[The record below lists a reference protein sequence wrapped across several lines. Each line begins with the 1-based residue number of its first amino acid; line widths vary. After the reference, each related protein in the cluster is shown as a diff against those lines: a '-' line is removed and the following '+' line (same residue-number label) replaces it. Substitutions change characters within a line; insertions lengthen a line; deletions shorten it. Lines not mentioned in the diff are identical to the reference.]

1 MNIPSQITTLLAG
14 IALTL
19 VSFWYG
25 QNHDLLPISASVES
39 IRIDSLFN
47 LMMTIGTGIFLLV
60 IGVLVYSA
68 FKFRRQPGDESD
80 GPPVHGNIPLEILWT
95 AIPAIMVLGISIL
108 SFDIYNENGAAD
120 PMDHSTAH
128 GNAIHQMATMPG
140 SAMAGTLMA
149 QADPNQQKAEAVSQD
164 PLADT
169 IREDLPRK
177 KDAPALG
184 TVSPKIGR
192 AESGSPEFVVNV
204 AAMQYAW
211 LFTYPGTEV
220 VAGELHVPIN
230 QRVLVN
236 LTANDVIHAFWVP
249 QFRLKQDAVPGRQTE
264 VRFTANRLGEYPL
277 ICAELCG
284 AYHGA
289 MNTKVIVE
297 SAEDFQKWIQS
308 QQVASAE
315 GLSKAV
321 ATTPANMTETE
332 YLAPYA
338 KEVGISADT
347 LKQLHSDHHSMS

>member
-1 MNIPSQITTLLAG
+1 MNIPSQITALLAG

-25 QNHDLLPISASVES
+25 QNHDLLPVSASVES

-68 FKFRRQPGDESD
+68 FKFRRAPGDESD

-108 SFDIYNENGAAD
+108 SFDIYNENGGAD
-120 PMDHSTAH
+120 PMDHSMAH
-128 GNAIHQMATMPG
+128 GKAHQQMATLPG

-149 QADPNQQKAEAVSQD
+149 QADLD
-164 PLADT
+164 PAA
-169 IREDLPRK
+169 IREDLPQK

-184 TVSPKIGR
+184 VVSPKIGG
-192 AESGSPEFVVNV
+192 AESGTPEFVVNV
-204 AAMQYAW
+204 AGMQYAW

-230 QRVLVN
+230 QKVLVN

-249 QFRLKQDAVPGRQTE
+249 QFRLKQDAVPGQQTE

-315 GLSKAV
+315 GLSKAI
-321 ATTPANMTETE
+321 ATTPAAMTETE

-347 LKQLHSDHHSMS
+347 LKQLHSDHPSMS